1 MTNKDISSIF
11 TDAYNQFW
19 MKWRDDVPP
28 RDSGQWTAM
37 VGEANAIKGRY
48 GTRMVRKWEGP
59 TPTMEEEPVA
69 APIVNWFMDEL
80 EARERKLYG
89 GEEYHGE
96 KEDRTQK
103 AARA

>member
-1 MTNKDISSIF
+1 MDNEAVAAVLKDVQ
-11 TDAYNQFW
+11 QFW
-19 MKWRDDVPP
+19 LKWRDRVPKRESEQWDVLI
-28 RDSGQWTAM
+28 
-37 VGEANAIKGRY
+37 GEANVIKERY
-48 GTRMVRKWEGP
+48 GTHLVRKWEGP

-89 GEEYHGE
+89 GKENHGE
-96 KEDRTQK
+96 KEDRTKK